1 MRHRTFR
8 KVNQFMQRKR
18 LFHPLHTAFWLCL
31 IGLVFFGNTSCSED
45 DNDQRKKALPADAP
59 FLEIDPNIDMGSI
72 STVQNMLMAAGQ
84 DGNLYLWDWR
94 DLSKE
99 PKVAK
104 LDPTKSWI
112 PRWRDKSPPLLHNR
126 VCTLLS
132 HRWIVH
138 ASHEEDDMSLIV
150 REVEGGGEIHR
161 WSIGEEWNCDRLRST
176 RNGKFVAVYLNA
188 DLDECIEGVNYLGHA
203 RGYRLGLIGPSPT
216 DIQWLPTFF
225 RNEDNL
231 PIVRVAA
238 ASEDGNY
245 ICAVGNIDGG
255 WIMLADVVRK
265 EVVWEKLPKGGDV
278 PYGQRTVAFNDVCFS
293 PDSKRI
299 YVAGNT
305 GLFCFD
311 VATGKI
317 IKQWPMPAR
326 AASVAIS
333 PDERLVAGGLP
344 GTGDVYVCDVNS
356 TTPIGS
362 PILRLRTGQYSVYGL
377 AFSPDSTLLAT
388 EGVKRTHIKIW
399 KMPPPALEKKTS
411 AQKNE

>member
-1 MRHRTFR
+1 MRQKILR
-8 KVNQFMQRKR
+8 KVCCDMQQKG
-18 LFHPLHTAFWLCL
+18 LLVLLSVALWLCL
-31 IGLVFFGNTSCSED
+31 IGLAFFSNTSCSDED
-45 DNDQRKKALPADAP
+45 DNQRTKHPADTP
-59 FLEIDPNIDMGSI
+59 FLEIETKTDMGSI

-112 PRWRDKSPPLLHNR
+112 PRWRDKSPLLLHNR

-138 ASHEEDDMSLIV
+138 ASHEEDDMILIV
-150 REVEGGGEIHR
+150 REVEGQEEVNR
-161 WSIGEEWNCDRLRST
+161 WAVGEEWDCEQLRGTS
-176 RNGKFVAVYLNA
+176 NGRFVAVW
-188 DLDECIEGVNYLGHA
+188 LDANLDHPTKGINWRGDQK
-203 RGYRLGLIGPSPT
+203 GYRLGVIGPEPK
-216 DIQWLPTFF
+216 QMRWLPTFF
-225 RNEDNL
+225 RRDYSL
-231 PIVRVAA
+231 PSLYAVAV
-238 ASEDGNY
+238 SEDGNY
-245 ICAVGNIDGG
+245 VCVVGTCDGG
-255 WIMLADVVRK
+255 WIMLANVVRK
-265 EVVWEKLPKGGDV
+265 EVVWEKLPKGKDV
-278 PYGQRTVAFNDVCFS
+278 PYGQWTVAFNDVCFS

-326 AASVAIS
+326 VASVAIS

-344 GTGDVYVCDVNS
+344 GNGDVYVCDVDN
-356 TTPIGS
+356 TTRIGS

-377 AFSPDSTLLAT
+377 SFSPDSKFLAT
-388 EGVKRTHIKIW
+388 EGVLNTNIKIW
-399 KMPPPALEKKTS
+399 KMPPPALETKT
-411 AQKNE
+411 ATQKNE